1 VGDILMQKIAVI
13 GLGIMGGSIVKA
25 LKKSD
30 KYYIIGYNRT
40 LETSQKAMEDNV
52 IDEIWDGTSPLDAD
66 ITILAVN
73 PNVTYKLLETL
84 PPLLKKGSILTDI
97 CGVKKE
103 VVKQGEAV
111 CQKAGLY
118 FVGGHPMAGRER
130 RGYDFSTEDLFF
142 NRSYIFTETENT
154 AKEALNKL
162 SQMAL
167 DIGCSDVTITS
178 PEYHDKMIA
187 YTSQVPHILA
197 GAYMNSPT
205 SATHKGYSAG
215 SYHDVSRVASVDE
228 NLWTQLFL
236 ENRENLLYEIDILI
250 RNLQDYKEA
259 VARMDNN
266 RLSGIIKTGRILKE
280 RDIIINGDEKPHNF
294 G

>member
-1 VGDILMQKIAVI
+1 MQKVAVI

-25 LKKSD
+25 LKKSG
-30 KYYIIGYNRT
+30 KYYVIGYNRT
-40 LETSQKAMEDNV
+40 NDVNQRALADNA
-52 IDEIWDGTSPLDAD
+52 IDEIWDGASELNAD
-66 ITILAVN
+66 ITVLAVN
-73 PNVTYKLLETL
+73 PNAVYELFKTL

-97 CGVKKE
+97 CGVKAE
-103 VVKQGEAV
+103 VVKEGEAV
-111 CQKAGLY
+111 AKAHDLY
-118 FVGGHPMAGRER
+118 FIGGHPMAGREKS
-130 RGYDFSTEDLFF
+130 GYDYSTEDLFF
-142 NRSYIFTETENT
+142 NRSYILTETTNT
-154 AKEALNKL
+154 NQEALNIL

-187 YTSQVPHILA
+187 YTSQIPHILA

-228 NLWTQLFL
+228 NLWSQLFL
-236 ENRENLLYEIDILI
+236 QNKDNLLYEIDILI

-259 VARMDNN
+259 VTRNDGS

-280 RDIIINGDEKPHNF
+280 RDIIVNGQEKPHKF